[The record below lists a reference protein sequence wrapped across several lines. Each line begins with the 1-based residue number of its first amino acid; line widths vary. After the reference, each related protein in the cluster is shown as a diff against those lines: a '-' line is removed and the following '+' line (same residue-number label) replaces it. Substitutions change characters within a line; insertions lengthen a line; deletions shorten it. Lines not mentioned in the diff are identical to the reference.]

1 LDEDALR
8 LRRMNRLLE
17 KLPEGERGGF
27 RTIDLLVLR
36 PSRDLASL
44 AADYERRLPPAF
56 RFLTRGLGTREA
68 TRDDMLSLL
77 LFDPDY
83 VRRLM
88 EIGEAEAEERCDEV
102 AAFLAA

>member
-1 LDEDALR
+1 
-8 LRRMNRLLE
+8 
-17 KLPEGERGGF
+17 
-27 RTIDLLVLR
+27 VLR
-36 PSRDLASL
+36 PSRDLAAL